1 MAGSGLTADSRPR
14 SAKADCQA
22 PGRPASRATHR
33 RAPGEACDAASRPGT
48 RRPYPRPVAPS
59 GDPVLALDL
68 GASRIRAAVVA
79 ADGRILARR
88 ASRTPG
94 ADGPAAV
101 IGACIASLRS
111 VRDGVDPAVARA
123 LAGVGLSAPGPVD
136 PRAGTLVEPPNI
148 GPGFRDVPFA
158 APIAAALGL
167 PAALERDTHV
177 AALAELTFGAARGCH
192 DFLYLTV
199 STGFGGAIV
208 VGGRLYG
215 GPDGVAGEL
224 GHLVIDID
232 GPPCACGGRGHIE
245 ALCSGS
251 GIARLATEAARAGRS
266 PDLAARLAARAPGP
280 LEGRDVADAADAG
293 DPEAVAILA
302 RARRAF
308 AAAIVGL
315 VNAFAPERIVVG
327 GGLAAAQGERLLG
340 PAREAVRETAFR
352 IPGKR
357 VAIVPA
363 ALGDDVGLVGAVAL
377 LALGDVPARAD

>member
-1 MAGSGLTADSRPR
+1 MPEPS
-14 SAKADCQA
+14 
-22 PGRPASRATHR
+22 PA
-33 RAPGEACDAASRPGT
+33 
-48 RRPYPRPVAPS
+48 
-59 GDPVLALDL
+59 PVLALDL
-68 GASRIRAAVVA
+68 GASRIRVAVVA

-88 ASRTPG
+88 DGRTPG

-101 IGACIASLRS
+101 LDACIAHLRA
-111 VRDGVDPAVARA
+111 VRDEADPATWGTP
-123 LAGVGLSAPGPVD
+123 AGVGLSAPGPVD

-158 APIAAALGL
+158 APIEAALGL

-177 AALAELTFGAARGCH
+177 AALAELAFGAAKGCR

-224 GHLVIDID
+224 GHLPVDLD

-245 ALCSGS
+245 AICSGS
-251 GIARLATEAARAGRS
+251 GIARLATEAALAGRS
-266 PDLAARLAARAPGP
+266 GPLATRLAARAPGP

-293 DPEAVAILA
+293 DPEAGAILE

-308 AAAIVGL
+308 AAYVVGL

-327 GGLAAAQGERLLG
+327 GSLAAGQGERLLG
-340 PAREAVRETAFR
+340 PARDAVLRTAFR
-352 IPGKR
+352 IPRER

-363 ALGDDVGLVGAVAL
+363 ALGDDVGLVGAVPL
-377 LALGDVPARAD
+377 LALRGAAARAD

>member
-1 MAGSGLTADSRPR
+1 MP
-14 SAKADCQA
+14 
-22 PGRPASRATHR
+22 
-33 RAPGEACDAASRPGT
+33 
-48 RRPYPRPVAPS
+48 PS
-59 GDPVLALDL
+59 GEPVLALDL

-79 ADGRILARR
+79 PEGRILARR
-88 ASRTPG
+88 DGRTPG
-94 ADGPAAV
+94 AEGPAAV
-101 IGACIASLRS
+101 IDACIGHLRA
-111 VRDGVDPAVARA
+111 VRDDAGPAIAA
-123 LAGVGLSAPGPVD
+123 GLAGIGLAAPGPVD

-158 APIAAALGL
+158 GPIGAALGL

-177 AALAELTFGAARGCH
+177 AALAELAFGAARGCR

-224 GHLVIDID
+224 GHLPVDLD

-245 ALCSGS
+245 AICSGS
-251 GIARLATEAARAGRS
+251 GIARLAREAALAGRS
-266 PDLAARLAARAPGP
+266 GPLAARLAARAPGP

-293 DPEAVAILA
+293 DPEAGAILD

-308 AAAIVGL
+308 AAYVVGL

-327 GGLAAAQGERLLG
+327 GSLAAGQGERLLG
-340 PAREAVRETAFR
+340 PARDAVVRTAFR
-352 IPGKR
+352 IPRER
-357 VAIVPA
+357 VQIVPA
-363 ALGDDVGLVGAVAL
+363 ALGDDVGLVGAVPL
-377 LALGDVPARAD
+377 LALRGAAAGAD

>member
-1 MAGSGLTADSRPR
+1 MP
-14 SAKADCQA
+14 
-22 PGRPASRATHR
+22 
-33 RAPGEACDAASRPGT
+33 E
-48 RRPYPRPVAPS
+48 PS
-59 GDPVLALDL
+59 PPPVLALDL

-79 ADGRILARR
+79 ADGRIVARR
-88 ASRTPG
+88 DGRTPG

-101 IGACIASLRS
+101 LDACIAHLRAI
-111 VRDGVDPAVARA
+111 RDDVAPDIA
-123 LAGVGLSAPGPVD
+123 ATLAGIGLSAPGPVD

-158 APIAAALGL
+158 VPIGAALGL

-177 AALAELTFGAARGCH
+177 AALAELAFGAARGCR

-224 GHLVIDID
+224 GHLPVDLD
-232 GPPCACGGRGHIE
+232 GPPCGCGGRGHIE
-245 ALCSGS
+245 AICSGS
-251 GIARLATEAARAGRS
+251 GIARLATEAALAGRS
-266 PDLAARLAARAPGP
+266 DPLAARLAARAPGP

-293 DPEAVAILA
+293 DPEAGAILE

-308 AAAIVGL
+308 AAYVVGL

-327 GGLAAAQGERLLG
+327 GSLAAVQGERLLG
-340 PAREAVRETAFR
+340 PARGAVERTAFR
-352 IPGKR
+352 IPRER
-357 VAIVPA
+357 VEIVPA
-363 ALGDDVGLVGAVAL
+363 ALGDDVGLVGAVPL
-377 LALGDVPARAD
+377 LALRGVAARAD